1 MIRLFIIEGVV
12 TVGVAIVCIFIL
24 PDEPLTTRWLT
35 PEQRQ
40 LAHDRI
46 QRDTVGLESSKGVKA
61 GFMQALRDPRLYLL
75 VFMQNMHL
83 SATSFNQVCLL
94 GAQCLRVAL
103 LTTSQFFPTVV
114 SSLGF
119 NTTITLVLTA
129 PPSLVAGVVGI
140 CVGISSGKFNDRTWH
155 ITVMMG
161 IAVVGFV
168 ISAVTLNVP
177 ARYLSCFLFAS
188 GTFKPKSPTLRHHML
203 T

>member
-1 MIRLFIIEGVV
+1 
-12 TVGVAIVCIFIL
+12 
-24 PDEPLTTRWLT
+24 
-35 PEQRQ
+35 
-40 LAHDRI
+40 
-46 QRDTVGLESSKGVKA
+46 
-61 GFMQALRDPRLYLL
+61 
-75 VFMQNMHL
+75 MQNMHL

-94 GAQCLRVAL
+94 DAQCLRVAL

>member
-94 GAQCLRVAL
+94 DYQCLRVTL

-140 CVGISSGKFNDRTWH
+140 CVGISSGKFNDRT
-155 ITVMMG
+155 
-161 IAVVGFV
+161 
-168 ISAVTLNVP
+168 
-177 ARYLSCFLFAS
+177 
-188 GTFKPKSPTLRHHML
+188 
-203 T
+203 